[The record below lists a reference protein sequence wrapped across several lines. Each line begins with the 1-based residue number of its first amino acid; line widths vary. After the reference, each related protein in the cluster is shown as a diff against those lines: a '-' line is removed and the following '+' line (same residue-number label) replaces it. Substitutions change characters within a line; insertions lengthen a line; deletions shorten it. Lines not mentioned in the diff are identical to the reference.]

1 MKKAILAGLIAA
13 AFLASPAAEASSR
26 LAVHMTQKS
35 IPMAKVEA
43 KRIFTRS
50 TLGYSVTKE
59 TKTSLLFS
67 KTFSESYGKNI
78 VELRNRIKGN
88 PVAQV
93 ELMFSKHGNRT
104 KVTGDTWFILNPKG
118 KNKDIYNTNHTK
130 TYKDL
135 KRLLAEIR

>member
-1 MKKAILAGLIAA
+1 
-13 AFLASPAAEASSR
+13 
-26 LAVHMTQKS
+26 
-35 IPMAKVEA
+35 MAKVKA

-67 KTFSESYGKNI
+67 KSFSESDGKNI

-93 ELMFSKHGNRT
+93 ELMFSKQGSRT
-104 KVTGDTWFILNPKG
+104 KVTGDTWFILNPKS
-118 KNKDIYNTNHTK
+118 KNKDICNTNHTK
-130 TYKDL
+130 TFKDL
-135 KRLLAEIR
+135 KRLLVEIR